1 MANGVLHDRIWRG
14 YTRELSFF
22 LSLFS
27 LPPPTPF
34 FSFSLSLWAGGQN
47 SSVIGVAHTNLTTG
61 GNLLVFF
68 YSPFR
73 LLSPLLTFF
82 SFFAFDY
89 GHTQGRSWVDHWL
102 HLHAVHGVD
111 AMPCDTGGR
120 SHNGRL
126 FVVEYGTDRCG
137 FSRSR
142 AGVARA
148 FCLSDGALYT
158 FRRNTLHEINQA
170 HSLLFL
176 GSIPSS
182 DSSSFS
188 SSFPRPP

>member
-1 MANGVLHDRIWRG
+1 MARIYQG
-14 YTRELSFF
+14 AFFF

-34 FSFSLSLWAGGQN
+34 FTFLSLWAGGHS

-61 GNLLVFF
+61 GNLLVFAIILHF
-68 YSPFR
+68 DFCR
-73 LLSPLLTFF
+73 LCSLF
-82 SFFAFDY
+82 SFFAFDD
-89 GHTQGRSWVDHWL
+89 GHTQGHSWVDHWL
-102 HLHAVHGVD
+102 HLHAVRGVD

-148 FCLSDGALYT
+148 FCLGDGTLYT
-158 FRRNTLHEINQA
+158 F
-170 HSLLFL
+170 
-176 GSIPSS
+176 
-182 DSSSFS
+182 
-188 SSFPRPP
+188 